1 MDIINRMFTTT
12 TDRERAGVL
21 IVPQRVPFFA
31 NILHCTFRNSNP
43 PSREARNTH
52 VHDVYHVV
60 LATGGK
66 GTFVVGKR
74 EYPVESGHLFMTSP
88 GEWHS
93 FFNAAGETTEYCEV
107 TFEFRDRSGRV
118 LTIPFH
124 EMLSAW
130 TGKRCAPR
138 LTTVVGAELHGQIMA
153 EIERMVRIGF
163 SQALDVGLFLNE
175 SLARLLLVLFSNLYR
190 EQPVELR
197 NDPLQNVQ
205 AYIHKHY
212 ADRLS
217 LEDLASIAGFTPN
230 YLSRRFKLRYGTTPI
245 TYQHRLRIQAAS
257 NLLLTTEEPLKEI
270 ADRVGF
276 NDIYFFNR
284 MFKKYKGAPP
294 GQFRKSEQ
302 NL

>member
-1 MDIINRMFTTT
+1 MNIINRMFTTT

-21 IVPQRVPFFA
+21 IIPQGVPFFA
-31 NILHCTFRNSNP
+31 NILHCTFRNSNA
-43 PSREARNTH
+43 PSRDARNTH

-60 LATGGK
+60 LVTGGK
-66 GTFVVGKR
+66 GKFVMGKK
-74 EYPVESGHLFMTSP
+74 EYPVETGHLFMTSP

-93 FFNAAGETTEYCEV
+93 FFNAAGENTEYCEV
-107 TFEFRDRSGRV
+107 TFEFRDRAGNV

-124 EMLSAW
+124 EMLGAW
-130 TGKRCAPR
+130 TGKRCVPR
-138 LTTVVGAELHGQIMA
+138 LTTVVGAELHGRIMA

-163 SQALDVGLFLNE
+163 SQQSDVGLFLNE

-190 EQPVELR
+190 EQPVALR
-197 NDPLQNVQ
+197 NDPLQSVQ
-205 AYIHKHY
+205 EYIHKNY
-212 ADRLS
+212 AERLS
-217 LEDLASIAGFTPN
+217 LEGLAKIAGFTPN

-245 TYQHRLRIQAAS
+245 MYQHRLRIQAAS

-276 NDIYFFNR
+276 TDIYFFNR

-294 GQFRKSEQ
+294 GRFRKSEQ